1 MGRTRSKRLD
11 QKSDRRRLSLTLGSK
26 YSIMEGYLLI
36 FFGKL
41 RNCKFTKKIA
51 RSACSTQVWS
61 SSKSITELDQEV
73 AAAFKTS
80 HRIGL

>member
-1 MGRTRSKRLD
+1 MGRTRSKRVD

-26 YSIMEGYLLI
+26 YSIMGVI

-41 RNCKFTKKIA
+41 RNCKLTKKIA